1 MKKTYIIP
9 ALQETYMVL
18 ELPVNTSNEVGDNNA
33 IELNPSTMYGG
44 DGDDAVKGNSYNI
57 WDDDWSR

>member
-1 MKKTYIIP
+1 
-9 ALQETYMVL
+9 MVL